1 MRKVLGTVAA
11 LFALAVFANAQTGPA
26 GKWTGE
32 AQGGRGGPQA
42 VTLELKVSGG
52 TLAGTFTQGEMATQI
67 SNGKVVDASTITF
80 SRTVMGRGGEITIN
94 YTGKISGN
102 ELTLTPALPE
112 GAPAGG
118 GAGGGGR
125 GGGRGA
131 LMPMTLKRAG

>member
-11 LFALAVFANAQTGPA
+11 LFALVVFADAQTGPA

-32 AQGGRGGPQA
+32 QAGRGGGM
-42 VTLELKVSGG
+42 VTHTLELKVSGG
-52 TLAGTFTQGEMATQI
+52 TLAGTYTQGEMATQI

-112 GAPAGG
+112 GAA
-118 GAGGGGR
+118 AGGGGR
-125 GGGRGA
+125 GGRGA
-131 LMPMTLKRAG
+131 LMPITLKRAG